1 MKWACLHFSCI
12 FEPDCLG
19 LHVACMHK
27 ESPLKVQLCTFSMAT
42 STFTSYLLLVVTLKP
57 SHRCSSPS
65 STTINSQLF
74 GISSCAPNS
83 EPAHCAQPALHMH
96 IMLSCI
102 SHPSTVSQTSSFSF
116 GKMSCCSTGLIQAFG
131 EKTSVPE
138 LSVTKF
144 KFKIESG
151 QQLFIV
157 TDTTHSF
164 NSWVGTPFNKVTRS
178 HSKQKAYK
186 WTDQLKENGG
196 LP

>member
-1 MKWACLHFSCI
+1 
-12 FEPDCLG
+12 
-19 LHVACMHK
+19 MHK

-96 IMLSCI
+96 VMLSCI
-102 SHPSTVSQTSSFSF
+102 SHPSTVSQTSPSFSF

-144 KFKIESG
+144 KIERGMGG
-151 QQLFIV
+151 QQLFTV

-164 NSWVGTPFNKVTRS
+164 NS
-178 HSKQKAYK
+178 
-186 WTDQLKENGG
+186 
-196 LP
+196 